1 MGPSVKRY
9 ALSSELGQ
17 AAPRN
22 SLARVLDRVWP
33 AKIPPLSS
41 SPPLRAPGVLAQPA
55 PGAFATAIVC
65 PLAVA
70 LPAGF
75 PMAIL
80 ATDPKREDFLDTP
93 PRDGCS
99 SHW

>member
-1 MGPSVKRY
+1 MSHLDHRHRH
-9 ALSSELGQ
+9 LSEFYGFWLK
-17 AAPRN
+17 PF
-22 SLARVLDRVWP
+22 
-33 AKIPPLSS
+33 
-41 SPPLRAPGVLAQPA
+41 

-80 ATDPKREDFLDTP
+80 ATDPKHEDFLDTP